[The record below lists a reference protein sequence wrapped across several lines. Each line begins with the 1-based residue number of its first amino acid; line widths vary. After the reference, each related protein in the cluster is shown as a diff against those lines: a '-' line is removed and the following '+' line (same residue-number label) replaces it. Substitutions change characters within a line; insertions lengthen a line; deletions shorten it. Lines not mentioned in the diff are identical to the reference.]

1 MAYTYSKIASVTV
14 GSGGVSSIDFL
25 AIPQNYTDLVIKVS
39 ARSTRSAGQDQIDMR
54 FNSSSSGYSY
64 RQLIGDGTTVVS
76 ANASGSFVYS
86 GVAPAS
92 TGTTNTFGNFEVY
105 IPNYATDKYKSVSAD
120 YVNEGNATT
129 VYYQGFTAG
138 LWSNSSPINSISF
151 YSDNAANFAQ
161 YSTITLYGIKAEV

>member
-1 MAYTYSKIASVTV
+1 MAYTFSKIATVTV

-25 AIPQNYTDLVIKVS
+25 AIPQNYTDLVLKIS
-39 ARSTRSAGQDQIDMR
+39 ARSSRSAGQDQIDMR

-76 ANASGSFVYS
+76 ANATGSFIYS

-92 TGTTNTFGNFEVY
+92 TGTANTFANFEVY
-105 IPNYATDKYKSVSAD
+105 IPNYTSGNYKSISAD

-138 LWSNSSPINSISF
+138 LWSSSNPINSISF
-151 YSDNAANFAQ
+151 YSDNAANFVQ
-161 YSTITLYGIKAEV
+161 YSTFTLYGIKAEV